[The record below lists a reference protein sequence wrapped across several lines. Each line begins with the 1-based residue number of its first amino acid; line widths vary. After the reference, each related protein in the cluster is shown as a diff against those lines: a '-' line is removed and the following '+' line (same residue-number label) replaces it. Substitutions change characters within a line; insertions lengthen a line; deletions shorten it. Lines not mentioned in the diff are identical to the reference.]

1 MQAATASGIAIR
13 PLTRSDLD
21 AVVTIDSA
29 IEGRSRRDYFERR
42 LAAALAEP
50 QSHAQFA
57 ASDDKGLAGHILARV
72 VEGEFG
78 RSGRDLRLE
87 VIGVRTDAQG
97 KGIGRQ
103 LFETLAQWAGRHGV
117 DELHT
122 QAAWNNH
129 RMMGWL
135 DNAGFTLAPNH
146 VVECPVRGG
155 EYVQER
161 DDPVSM
167 PVGEGPAHEVNF
179 GAPEGNDFERLAR
192 DNADIRPMSVD
203 DLADIVRIDR
213 GITGRDRHAYIEHK
227 LAETLADSAIR
238 VSLTARMDDVVV
250 GFVMARADLGDFG
263 RTAPVAV
270 IDTIGVD
277 PEYGHRGVGHALLS
291 QLFLNLGALRIERVE
306 TQVAPR
312 DLALLGFLY
321 DVGFAPSQRVPFARQ
336 LVR

>member
-1 MQAATASGIAIR
+1 MQAAPAPAIVIR
-13 PLTRSDLD
+13 ALARDDLD
-21 AVVTIDSA
+21 AVVAIDAA
-29 IEGRSRRDYFERR
+29 IEGRSRRTYFERR
-42 LAAALAEP
+42 LAAALREP
-50 QSHAQFA
+50 AAHAQFA
-57 ASDDKGLAGHILARV
+57 ACDDNGLLGYIGARV
-72 VEGEFG
+72 TEGEFG
-78 RSGRDLRLE
+78 RRGRDLRLE
-87 VIGVRTDAQG
+87 AVGVRADAQG
-97 KGIGRQ
+97 RGIGKQ
-103 LFETLAQWAGRHGV
+103 LFGVLSQWAARHGIT
-117 DELHT
+117 ELRT

-135 DNAGFTLAPNH
+135 DNAGFTLAANH
-146 VVECPVRGG
+146 VVDCAVRGG

-167 PVGEGPAHEVNF
+167 PVGEGPGSEINF
-179 GAPEGNDFERLAR
+179 GGKEGNDFERLAR
-192 DNADIRPMSVD
+192 DNADIRPMSAA

-213 GITGRDRHAYIEHK
+213 GITGRDRDGYIGG
-227 LAETLADSAIR
+227 LLGETLADSAIR
-238 VSLTARMDDVVV
+238 VSLTARLDDVIV

-263 RTAPVAV
+263 RTEPVAV

-321 DVGFAPSQRVPFARQ
+321 DVGFKPSQRLAFAR
-336 LVR
+336 RIG

>member
-1 MQAATASGIAIR
+1 MQAATAPAIVIR
-13 PLTRSDLD
+13 PLARGDLD
-21 AVVTIDSA
+21 AVVAIDSV
-29 IEGRSRRDYFERR
+29 IEGRSRRAYFERR
-42 LAAALAEP
+42 LAAALREP
-50 QSHAQFA
+50 GSHAQFA
-57 ASDDKGLAGHILARV
+57 ACDDKGLLGHIQARV
-72 VEGEFG
+72 TEGEFG

-87 VIGVRTDAQG
+87 TLGVRADAQG
-97 KGIGRQ
+97 RGIGRQ
-103 LFETLAQWAGRHGV
+103 LFAALSQWAARHCIG
-117 DELHT
+117 ELRT

-135 DNAGFTLAPNH
+135 DTAGFTLAPNH
-146 VVECPVRGG
+146 VVDCPVHGG

-167 PVGEGPAHEVNF
+167 PVGEGPAHEINF
-179 GAPEGNDFERLAR
+179 GGNEGNDFERLAR
-192 DNADIRPMSVD
+192 DNADIRPMSAA

-213 GITGRDRHAYIEHK
+213 GITGRDRHAYIGG
-227 LAETLADSAIR
+227 LLGETLADSAIR
-238 VSLTARMDDVVV
+238 VSLTARLDDVIV

-277 PEYGHRGVGHALLS
+277 PGYGHRGVGHALLS

-312 DLALLGFLY
+312 DLGLLGFLY
-321 DVGFAPSQRVPFARQ
+321 DAGFRPSQRLPFVRQ
-336 LVR
+336 TA